1 MSNNVSVI
9 SVNNEG
15 EYRMPLKGLL
25 KRFFG
30 VFLAPFRKSM
40 RYKLMLILVLITVMP
55 LTFVTLYAIETTKQS
70 VSTEI
75 IRSNESR
82 MNWAAKYFDEKFDQ
96 LQAITYSLVLDNMLF
111 PTSNSSVAAASKN
124 NLDVTDNY
132 INEKLK
138 SLYLANNNNISQITL
153 YIKAKQRLFIM
164 DKDAF
169 STTDQLKTLN
179 MDWKSLDGSHVS
191 FNKIINSNNNSFILL
206 RSMNRFENRE
216 VIGGV
221 SLNVRWKMMNSVL
234 DMIHS
239 EAKSQVFILDE
250 QAKILYNPYS
260 DQQQLTIDS
269 SVLQSVIVHPTDSG
283 YMQLKEGY
291 LFFQPVVSSNLW
303 IIKMIPMSYI
313 TDGAAS
319 TLNFSFITAL
329 IFILLAI
336 IASIT
341 IAYFITKPIIRLA
354 NSMKAVE
361 YQNFDVG
368 VNQIRS
374 DEIGILERRFNSMLQ
389 RIKEL
394 IQFEYK
400 SKMEKRTAQLKVLQA
415 QINPHFLYNALQS
428 IGGVALSKKVPEVYE
443 HVRAISDLFRYTVKM
458 KDDLVTISEEM
469 EHVNNYLH
477 IQKLRFQGNLQIH
490 VDMDFECND
499 YLIPKFSLQ
508 PIVENCFVHGLEKKM
523 GIWSITVCVQKAL
536 DEIEISIEDNGV
548 GMDEKRL
555 EEINQHLQL
564 ISEEQFGK
572 SDSIGLKNV
581 DSRIKLTFGTGY
593 GLFLTGSIEDGTTV
607 KLIIP
612 EVLPEEEGE
621 TA

>member
-1 MSNNVSVI
+1 
-9 SVNNEG
+9 
-15 EYRMPLKGLL
+15 MPFSGLL
-25 KRFFG
+25 KRSFG

-40 RYKLMLILVLITVMP
+40 RYKLMLLLVVITVLP
-55 LTFVTLYAIETTKQS
+55 LTFVTLYAIENNKQS
-70 VSTEI
+70 VSAEI

-82 MNWAAKYFDEKFDQ
+82 MDLAAKYFDEKFEQ

-111 PTSNSSVAAASKN
+111 PTANDSAMAANQN
-124 NLDVTDNY
+124 NLEVSDTY

-138 SLYLANNNNISQITL
+138 SIYLANNNIISQITL
-153 YIKAKQRLFIM
+153 YIKSKQRLFIM

-169 STTDQLKTLN
+169 TTTNQLTNLSV
-179 MDWKSLDGSHVS
+179 DWKSMDEVHES
-191 FNKIINSNNNSFILL
+191 FNKIINSNSSEFTLL
-206 RSMNRFENRE
+206 RSMNRFETRE
-216 VIGGV
+216 VLGGV
-221 SLNVRWKMMNSVL
+221 ALNVRWKMMNSVL

-239 EAKSQVFILDE
+239 ETKSQVFILDD

-260 DQQQLTIDS
+260 NQQDLALDDS
-269 SVLQSVIVHPTDSG
+269 LLQSVVSHPTDSG
-283 YMQLKEGY
+283 YIQLKEGY

-313 TDGAAS
+313 TEGAAS

-329 IFILLAI
+329 IFIVLAI

-341 IAYFITKPIIRLA
+341 IAYLTTKPIIRLA

-368 VNQIRS
+368 VSGIRS

-428 IGGVALSKKVPEVYE
+428 IGGVALSKEVPEIYE

-458 KDDLVTISEEM
+458 KDDLVTISAEI
-469 EHVNNYLH
+469 EHINNYLH
-477 IQKLRFQGNLQIH
+477 IQKLRFQGNLEIH
-490 VDMDFECND
+490 IEMVYECTGF
-499 YLIPKFSLQ
+499 LIPKFSLQ
-508 PIVENCFVHGLEKKM
+508 PIVENCFVHGLEQKM
-523 GIWSITVCVQKAL
+523 GVWLIAVSVQKVL
-536 DEIEISIEDNGV
+536 DEIEITIEDNGI

-555 EEINQHLQL
+555 EEINQHLYYTTDD
-564 ISEEQFGK
+564 QFGL

-581 DSRIKLTFGTGY
+581 DSRIKLTFGEGY
-593 GLFLTGSIEDGTTV
+593 GLFVTGSKENGTTV

-612 EVLPEEEGE
+612 ELLKDNEEEG

>member
-1 MSNNVSVI
+1 
-9 SVNNEG
+9 
-15 EYRMPLKGLL
+15 MPLNGFL
-25 KRFFG
+25 KRFLG
-30 VFLAPFRKSM
+30 VVLAPFRKSM
-40 RYKLMLILVLITVMP
+40 RYKLMIILVLITVMP

-82 MNWAAKYFDEKFDQ
+82 MNWAARYFNEKFDQ

-111 PTSNSSVAAASKN
+111 PESNNTLAANESNREASN
-124 NLDVTDNY
+124 TN

-169 STTDQLKTLN
+169 STTDRLN
-179 MDWKSLDGSHVS
+179 TFYVDWKSMDRLHNS
-191 FNKIINSNNNSFILL
+191 FNRIINSNNNNSFILL

-221 SLNVRWKMMNSVL
+221 SLNVRWKMMNSAL

-239 EAKSQVFILDE
+239 EAKSQVFILDD

-260 DQQQLTIDS
+260 DQQHLTFDS
-269 SVLQSVIVHPTDSG
+269 SVLQSLIAHPTDSG

-329 IFILLAI
+329 IFIILAI

-341 IAYFITKPIIRLA
+341 IAYFTTKPIIRLA

-368 VNQIRS
+368 VSEIRS
-374 DEIGILERRFNSMLQ
+374 DEIGTLERRFNSMLQ

-394 IQFEYK
+394 IQIEYK

-428 IGGVALSKKVPEVYE
+428 IGGVALSKKVPEIYE

-458 KDDLVTISEEM
+458 KDDLVTISDEI

-477 IQKLRFQGNLQIH
+477 IQKLRFQSMLQIH
-490 VDMDFECND
+490 VDMDVECKD
-499 YLIPKFSLQ
+499 CLIPKFSLQ

-523 GIWSITVCVQKAL
+523 GNWSITVYVQKVL
-536 DEIEISIEDNGV
+536 DEIEFTIEDNGV
-548 GMDEKRL
+548 GMDEKGV
-555 EEINQHLQL
+555 EEINRRLYHT
-564 ISEEQFGK
+564 SEDQYSK

-581 DSRIKLTFGTGY
+581 DSRIKLTFGEGY
-593 GLFLTGSIEDGTTV
+593 GLFLTGSIEKGTTV

-612 EVLPEEEGE
+612 EMLQEEKG
-621 TA
+621 